1 MSLVSSKIWVQGEVD
16 VLVELISKEN
26 GLADKFLE
34 DMQGVCSAMV
44 APCVYFQHYSP

>member
-1 MSLVSSKIWVQGEVD
+1 MQGEVD

-34 DMQGVCSAMV
+34 DMQGVCSPMV
-44 APCVYFQHYSP
+44 SRTFSITLPD